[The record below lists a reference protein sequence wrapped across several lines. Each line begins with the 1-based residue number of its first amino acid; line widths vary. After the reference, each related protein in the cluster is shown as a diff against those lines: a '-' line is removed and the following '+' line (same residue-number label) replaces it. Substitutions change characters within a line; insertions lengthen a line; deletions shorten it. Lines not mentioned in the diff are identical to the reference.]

1 MKLPLLSKILV
12 IPLSVV
18 TVISFYSVV
27 VADDS
32 TSTTTTVATTPST
45 TSAVPTLLG
54 SKKLTLPET
63 GKFTILE
70 IGDSL
75 GIDLEMGMAT
85 ELANNPKI
93 RLANRS
99 LVSSGLTS
107 PAFYD
112 WPAHLQGFLNQFHP
126 KLVTVF
132 FGANDTHSITVNGV
146 SQPIGTPGW
155 KKAYSDRVQKIE
167 VEANSAGAEV
177 LWIGLPVMF
186 SPIYASMTRVINA
199 TVESALSKSANA
211 TYLNT
216 QSVLA
221 NAAGK
226 FAFSQ
231 KVNGVTQYIRAN
243 DGIHINT
250 AGHLVLATY
259 VVKQL
264 NAIYGLPVT
273 PAQPTTISY

>member
-32 TSTTTTVATTPST
+32 TSTTTTVATSTST
-45 TSAVPTLLG
+45 TSAVPTLL
-54 SKKLTLPET
+54 SSRKLTLPET

-85 ELANNPKI
+85 ELATNHKI

-99 LVSSGLTS
+99 LVSTGLTS
-107 PAFYD
+107 PSFYD
-112 WPAHLQGFLNQFHP
+112 WPKHLQEYLNQFHP

-146 SQPIGTPGW
+146 SQPIGSPGW
-155 KKAYSDRVQKIE
+155 KKAYAERVQKIDA
-167 VEANSAGAEV
+167 EANSAGAAV

-186 SPIYASMTRVINA
+186 SPIYASMTRVINS
-199 TVESALSKSANA
+199 TVESALAKSTNA
-211 TYLNT
+211 KYLDT
-216 QSVLA
+216 QKVLA

-226 FAFSQ
+226 FAFAQ
-231 KVNGVTQYIRAN
+231 IVNGVRQYIRAN

-264 NAIYGLPVT
+264 NSIYGLPVT

>member
-32 TSTTTTVATTPST
+32 TSTTTTVATSTST
-45 TSAVPTLLG
+45 TSAVPTLL
-54 SKKLTLPET
+54 SSRKLTLPET

-93 RLANRS
+93 SLANRS

-155 KKAYSDRVQKIE
+155 KKAYSDRVQKID

-259 VVKQL
+259 VVKKL

>member
-132 FGANDTHSITVNGV
+132 IGANDTHSITVNGV

-221 NAAGK
+221 NSAGK
-226 FAFSQ
+226 FAFAQ

-273 PAQPTTISY
+273 PTQPTTISY